1 MKLLCNSA
9 KSGKSA
15 FTLLEIML
23 VVTIIAL
30 LVASGIYFTK
40 GQFEFAQDTR
50 IRGDLSS
57 ISSQLKLYQAMNGFL
72 PTTEQGLKA
81 LVTRTD
87 SEPKPRQWRQL
98 LEKVPLDPW
107 QSEYV
112 YLQPG
117 IHNTD
122 GFDLFS
128 KGVDRKEGTPDD
140 VGNWEPK

>member
-1 MKLLCNSA
+1 MKLRNA
-9 KSGKSA
+9 KRSA

-50 IRGDLSS
+50 IRGDIQS
-57 ISSQLKLYQAMNGFL
+57 ITGQLKLYQATNGFL
-72 PTTEQGLKA
+72 PSTEQGLKA
-81 LVTRTD
+81 LVERPQSD
-87 SEPKPRQWRQL
+87 PKPRQWRQL
-98 LEKVPLDPW
+98 LDRVPLDPW

-112 YLQPG
+112 YAYPG
-117 IHNTD
+117 KKNAG

-128 KGVDRKEGTPDD
+128 KGLDRTANTEDD
-140 VGNWEPK
+140 LGNWEK

>member
-1 MKLLCNSA
+1 MNKQRINS
-9 KSGKSA
+9 SSA

-40 GQFEFAQDTR
+40 GQYEFAQETR
-50 IRGDLSS
+50 IRGDIQS
-57 ISSQLKLYQAMNGFL
+57 ISGQLKLYQATNGFL
-72 PTTEQGLKA
+72 PSTAQGLKA
-81 LVTRTD
+81 LVERPE

-98 LEKVPLDPW
+98 LDRVPMDPW

-112 YLQPG
+112 YTFPG
-117 IHNTD
+117 KHNSG

-128 KGVDRKEGTPDD
+128 KGLDRTADTADD
-140 VGNWEPK
+140 VGNWDK

>member
-1 MKLLCNSA
+1 MKRN
-9 KSGKSA
+9 KRSA

-50 IRGDLSS
+50 IRGDIQS
-57 ISSQLKLYQAMNGFL
+57 ITGQLKLYQATNGFL
-72 PTTEQGLKA
+72 PSTEQGLKA
-81 LVTRTD
+81 LVERPQSD
-87 SEPKPRQWRQL
+87 PKPRQWRQL
-98 LEKVPLDPW
+98 LERVPLDPW

-112 YLQPG
+112 YVYPG
-117 IHNTD
+117 KKNTG

-128 KGVDRKEGTPDD
+128 KGLDRTANTEDD
-140 VGNWEPK
+140 LGNWEK

>member
-1 MKLLCNSA
+1 MKFRTA
-9 KSGKSA
+9 QRSA

-50 IRGDLSS
+50 IRGDIQS
-57 ISSQLKLYQAMNGFL
+57 ITGQLKLYQATNGFL
-72 PTTEQGLKA
+72 PSSEQGLKA
-81 LVTRTD
+81 LVERPQSD
-87 SEPKPRQWRQL
+87 PKPRQWRQL
-98 LEKVPLDPW
+98 LDRVPMDPW

-112 YLQPG
+112 YVYPG
-117 IHNTD
+117 KKNTA

-128 KGVDRKEGTPDD
+128 KGKDRTANTPDD
-140 VGNWEPK
+140 IGNSEQ